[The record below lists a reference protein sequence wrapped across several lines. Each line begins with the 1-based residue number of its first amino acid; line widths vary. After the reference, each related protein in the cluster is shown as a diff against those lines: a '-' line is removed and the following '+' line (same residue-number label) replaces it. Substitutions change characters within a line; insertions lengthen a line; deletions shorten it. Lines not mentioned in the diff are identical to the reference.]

1 MLTNC
6 GNNIDVFQLH
16 QGRNLFVD
24 YKEISFQDKNLG
36 CGYFLETCF
45 KFEIPEK
52 IGYQLAQK

>member
-24 YKEISFQDKNLG
+24 YKEISFQDKILYS
-36 CGYFLETCF
+36 GYFFWKHALNS
-45 KFEIPEK
+45 KYLK
-52 IGYQLAQK
+52 R